1 MIPGLHV
8 NMEVVVIGQIKNIGK
23 ISNTLLLKRLVL
35 DLNYLLF
42 ILKVD

>member
-8 NMEVVVIGQIKNIGK
+8 NMEVVVIGKIKNIGK
-23 ISNTLLLKRLVL
+23 ISNTLLPKRLVF
-35 DLNYLLF
+35 DLNYLLV

>member
-1 MIPGLHV
+1 MIPELHV